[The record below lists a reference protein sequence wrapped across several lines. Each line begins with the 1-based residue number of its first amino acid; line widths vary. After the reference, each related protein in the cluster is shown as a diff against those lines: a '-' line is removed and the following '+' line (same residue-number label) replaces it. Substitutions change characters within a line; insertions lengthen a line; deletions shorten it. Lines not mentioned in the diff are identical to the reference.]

1 MLLLSA
7 KSYVYNILSLYLEG
21 HGKKSSL
28 NLVSFTG
35 LVYRPP
41 KSVCFFGKCIGKEV
55 LKLFS
60 GINNYP
66 QPPIFGFSN
75 SISYGLE
82 KSRELRRLIS

>member
-41 KSVCFFGKCIGKEV
+41 KSVFFWKMYWEGSFEI
-55 LKLFS
+55 
-60 GINNYP
+60 
-66 QPPIFGFSN
+66 IFR
-75 SISYGLE
+75 
-82 KSRELRRLIS
+82 KK